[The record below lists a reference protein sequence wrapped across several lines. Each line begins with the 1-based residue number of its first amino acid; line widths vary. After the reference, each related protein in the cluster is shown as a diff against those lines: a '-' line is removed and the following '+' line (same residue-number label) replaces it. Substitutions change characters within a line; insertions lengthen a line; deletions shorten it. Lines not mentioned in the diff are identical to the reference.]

1 MANILY
7 GKPVAEELKLKFL
20 KEKEVLFLKGIVPQI
35 CIVRVGD
42 KKDDIAY
49 ETRIEKNCLELGVNL
64 KKIQVDN
71 NITTV
76 NLSSLINELN
86 NDVKTHGILIFR
98 PLPEDIDLDT
108 IRNSINPNKDIDSM
122 TIVNSEKVFS
132 GNKSALEPCTPLAVV
147 EILKFYGYEIAGSKV
162 GIVNRSLV
170 LGKPLAMMLLQNQAT
185 VSIGHSKTIN
195 LTEFTNSQDIV
206 VTGIGKAKYFNHD
219 YFNESTTIIDVGINF
234 NEQGLCG
241 DVDYDSVVEKV
252 MAITPVPGGVGA
264 VTSMMLFM
272 NLLKAIKLQFN

>member
-1 MANILY
+1 
-7 GKPVAEELKLKFL
+7 
-20 KEKEVLFLKGIVPQI
+20 
-35 CIVRVGD
+35 
-42 KKDDIAY
+42 
-49 ETRIEKNCLELGVNL
+49 
-64 KKIQVDN
+64 
-71 NITTV
+71 
-76 NLSSLINELN
+76 
-86 NDVKTHGILIFR
+86 
-98 PLPEDIDLDT
+98 
-108 IRNSINPNKDIDSM
+108 
-122 TIVNSEKVFS
+122 
-132 GNKSALEPCTPLAVV
+132 
-147 EILKFYGYEIAGSKV
+147 
-162 GIVNRSLV
+162 LV